1 MPAPTYIYRAV
12 VSRVIDGD
20 TFLARIDLGFRVAI
34 TVAVRVRNLNTPEQN
49 ETGGDAA
56 TAWVRELIEGKTVI
70 LESYKDR
77 RSFERWVCDVW
88 LTDNR
93 LLSEAVIEAG
103 HGHA

>member
-1 MPAPTYIYRAV
+1 MIEPTYIYRAT

-56 TAWVRELIEGKTVI
+56 TAFVHELIEGKAVVI
-70 LESYKDR
+70 QSYKDR

-88 LTDNR
+88 VGGRSLAE
-93 LLSEAVIEAG
+93 LVIQAG
-103 HGHA
+103 HGAAA